1 MLLNVVVSAFR
12 TEAMQKSVDMT
23 QGYQT
28 KAECELW
35 CTVSS
40 KIREVAGNTP

>member
-12 TEAMQKSVDMT
+12 TETMQKSVDLT

-28 KAECELW
+28 KAECELG
-35 CTVSS
+35 CTVS